1 MLQQVAAAPTARPA
15 SEAGRAVRFDASA
28 AVSGSLPAP
37 LPAPGQDLLP
47 LPASPQRTVPDA
59 AWPAYAAPSRG
70 WGRAAAI
77 GALLALALHAVV
89 SVTHAHD
96 LLFAAIVGVMGLAC
110 AYCAVRCLAK
120 PCRAELLALLGMS
133 AAMVAVHVFWVL
145 ALGAGGG
152 HSHAVSVAVEQSTA
166 VSSALAMFGLALA
179 EVGVA
184 GLCAVAL
191 RPRASA
197 RTP

>member
-1 MLQQVAAAPTARPA
+1 MLQQVAAAPTACPA
-15 SEAGRAVRFDASA
+15 RKAGRAVRFGGRGA
-28 AVSGSLPAP
+28 APGSLPAP
-37 LPAPGQDLLP
+37 LPASGQDP
-47 LPASPQRTVPDA
+47 VPDA
-59 AWPAYAAPSRG
+59 AWSAFAAPSRG

-152 HSHAVSVAVEQSTA
+152 HVHGGGGLGGLGSGTA
-166 VSSALAMFGLALA
+166 AGGAEAGSAGLAMFGLALA

-184 GLCAVAL
+184 ALCAAAL
-191 RPRASA
+191 RPRT
-197 RTP
+197 R